1 MTSLREFDVPEG
13 LEVHV
18 VKSEEVRMVPEAPTA
33 TYELVP
39 KVTPLREFDVPEV
52 LEVHVVRSK
61 EVRMVPSPPT
71 ATNDA
76 VESEEVVVSDDVEDS
91 ISS

>member
-1 MTSLREFDVPEG
+1 
-13 LEVHV
+13 
-18 VKSEEVRMVPEAPTA
+18 MVPLSPTA
-33 TYELVP
+33 TYEYFP
-39 KVTPLREFDVPEV
+39 KVTPFREFDVPEV
-52 LEVHVVRSK
+52 LEVHVVRSE
-61 EVRMVPSPPT
+61 EVRIVPSPPT